1 MAPDERRAGW
11 SEYEAGQ
18 MQAKL
23 AAAIEQ
29 LNQLAIRMDAQTMRI
44 EEIDDRFKHGKA
56 GLIGLIIGVG
66 FMLVG
71 IREMFEAL
79 FRRVVG

>member
-1 MAPDERRAGW
+1 MATDERKLGW

-23 AAAIEQ
+23 ATAIEQ
-29 LNQLAIRMDAQTMRI
+29 LNQLAIRMDVQTLRI

-56 GLIGLIIGVG
+56 GLIGLVIGVG

-71 IREMFEAL
+71 IREMIEAL
-79 FRRVVG
+79 MRRLVG